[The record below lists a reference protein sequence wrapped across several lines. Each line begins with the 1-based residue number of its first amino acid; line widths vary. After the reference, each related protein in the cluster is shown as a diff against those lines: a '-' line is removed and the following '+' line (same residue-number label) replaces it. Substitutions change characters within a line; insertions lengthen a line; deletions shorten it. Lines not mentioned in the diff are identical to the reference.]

1 MELSDI
7 VSLFTNA
14 SVTIIVIAFFM
25 YRDLKF
31 TSTLQNTLQA
41 LVDTVI
47 TIKEMVEKKG
57 SEY

>member
-1 MELSDI
+1 MELADI
-7 VSLFTNA
+7 VTLLTNA
-14 SVTIIVIAFFM
+14 GVTVIVIAFFM

-31 TSTLQNTLQA
+31 MSTLQNTLQA
-41 LVDTVI
+41 LVDTVV

>member
-1 MELSDI
+1 MELADI
-7 VSLFTNA
+7 VSLLTNA
-14 SVTIIVIAFFM
+14 GVTVIVIAFFM

-31 TSTLQNTLQA
+31 MSTLQNTLQA
-41 LVDTVI
+41 LVDTVV